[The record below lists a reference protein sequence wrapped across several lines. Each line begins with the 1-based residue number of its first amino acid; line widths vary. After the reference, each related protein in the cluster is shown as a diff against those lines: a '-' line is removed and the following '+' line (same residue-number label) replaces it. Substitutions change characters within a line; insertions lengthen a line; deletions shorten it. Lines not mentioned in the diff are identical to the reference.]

1 MDSNIIDLREDQ
13 LRPLNTLC
21 DWLDV
26 LASPNIEEKEEEVT
40 CAWSCGMGEDMPESI
55 NCLLKSYI
63 PNAQSIIG
71 DIELNALRQLKE
83 RLSCRNEW
91 YHYDEKVKGFSK
103 KQNWLD
109 FVTFINMVNAL
120 LKDAVKRD
128 TEKNS
133 DKYLIF
139 L

>member
-1 MDSNIIDLREDQ
+1 VDSNTIDLREDQ

-21 DWLDV
+21 DWLDI
-26 LASPNIEEKEEEVT
+26 LASPNIEENEEKVA
-40 CAWSCGMGEDMPESI
+40 CAWGCGMGDEMPEAIRDLI
-55 NCLLKSYI
+55 NTYME
-63 PNAQSIIG
+63 NAQSIIG

-91 YHYDEKVKGFSK
+91 YYYDEKAKGFSK

-109 FVTFINMVNAL
+109 FVDFINMVNAL

-128 TEKNS
+128 TEKT
-133 DKYLIF
+133 LIKI
-139 L
+139 